1 MKQTTAA
8 VLMLAICAAITAF
21 TIYITQSG
29 WWIIAFIVALIACLP
44 ANDTTNDTNKELPS
58 NSEVYPTSK
67 CNQNKKSD
75 IHLK

>member
-8 VLMLAICAAITAF
+8 VIMLTICAAITAF

-44 ANDTTNDTNKELPS
+44 INDTNNELPS

>member
-29 WWIIAFIVALIACLP
+29 WWIIAFVIALVACLP
-44 ANDTTNDTNKELPS
+44 INDTNKELPS

>member
-8 VLMLAICAAITAF
+8 VIMLTICAAITAF
-21 TIYITQSG
+21 TIYITKSG
-29 WWIIAFIVALIACLP
+29 WWIIAFVIALVACLP
-44 ANDTTNDTNKELPS
+44 TNDTNNELPSKS

-67 CNQNKKSD
+67 YNQNKKSD

>member
-29 WWIIAFIVALIACLP
+29 WWIIAFIVALIACQP
-44 ANDTTNDTNKELPS
+44 ANDSKNESSS

-67 CNQNKKSD
+67 HNQNKKSD

>member
-1 MKQTTAA
+1 MKRTTAA

-29 WWIIAFIVALIACLP
+29 WWIIAFIVALIACQP
-44 ANDTTNDTNKELPS
+44 DNDTNKELPS

>member
-29 WWIIAFIVALIACLP
+29 WWIIAFVIALVACLP
-44 ANDTTNDTNKELPS
+44 INDTNNELPS

-67 CNQNKKSD
+67 YNQNKK
-75 IHLK
+75 I

>member
-1 MKQTTAA
+1 MKHTTAA
-8 VLMLAICAAITAF
+8 VLMLAICAAVTAF

-29 WWIIAFIVALIACLP
+29 WWIIAFVIAAMACQP
-44 ANDTTNDTNKELPS
+44 TAENKN

-67 CNQNKKSD
+67 YPQSKKQD

>member
-1 MKQTTAA
+1 MKHTTAA
-8 VLMLAICAAITAF
+8 VLMLALCAAVTAF

-29 WWIIAFIVALIACLP
+29 WWIIAFIIALIAYQP
-44 ANDTTNDTNKELPS
+44 ANDTNNELPSNS

-67 CNQNKKSD
+67 YPQNKKSD

>member
-29 WWIIAFIVALIACLP
+29 WWIIAFIVALIACQP
-44 ANDTTNDTNKELPS
+44 DNDTNKELPS
-58 NSEVYPTSK
+58 NSEVYSTSK

>member
-8 VLMLAICAAITAF
+8 VFMLAICAAVTAF

-29 WWIIAFIVALIACLP
+29 WWIIAFVIAVMACQP
-44 ANDTTNDTNKELPS
+44 SNDTKHESNS

-67 CNQNKKSD
+67 YPQSKKQD

>member
-21 TIYITQSG
+21 TIYITQAG
-29 WWIIAFIVALIACLP
+29 WWIIAFVIALVACLP
-44 ANDTTNDTNKELPS
+44 INDTNNELPS

-67 CNQNKKSD
+67 YNKNKKSS
-75 IHLK
+75 L